1 MIHSISLLI
10 VLAVVWLVLSGHYTG
25 LLLTL
30 GAVSCLFVVYIA
42 RRMDVID
49 HESHPLHIG
58 HVLPFYWL
66 WLGKEIVKA
75 NIDVTRRV
83 LSPSLPISPVLFT
96 VPADQRTDLGKVIYA
111 NSITLTPGTVSA
123 DVGKDFIQVHALTE
137 EGAAAVRGGE
147 MGRRVTALERQ

>member
-83 LSPSLPISPVLFT
+83 VSP
-96 VPADQRTDLGKVIYA
+96 
-111 NSITLTPGTVSA
+111 
-123 DVGKDFIQVHALTE
+123 
-137 EGAAAVRGGE
+137 
-147 MGRRVTALERQ
+147 

>member
-1 MIHSISLLI
+1 
-10 VLAVVWLVLSGHYTG
+10 
-25 LLLTL
+25 
-30 GAVSCLFVVYIA
+30 
-42 RRMDVID
+42 
-49 HESHPLHIG
+49 
-58 HVLPFYWL
+58 
-66 WLGKEIVKA
+66 
-75 NIDVTRRV
+75 
-83 LSPSLPISPVLFT
+83 